1 MIETDFAEYD
11 DRALAAAIEAWQRAC
26 EASRFE
32 AHIDVA
38 DRIRNQLVAEKL
50 RRDRLAG

>member
-1 MIETDFAEYD
+1 MTETDFADYD
-11 DRALAAAIEAWQRAC
+11 DRALAATIEAWQRAC
-26 EASRFE
+26 ETSRLE

-38 DRIRNQLVAEKL
+38 DRIRNKLVAEKL